1 MASNKQSKPSGPSRR
16 GGAPAPKATTKA
28 QPKPH
33 GRPASQAAAK
43 PAPRPAPKPS
53 GGGSRLGAI
62 IDGRVLSD
70 DEARVLW
77 VEFSVHMDD
86 HVGDLAGFAR
96 SKGWTKIVPEHR
108 AGRAVLVISTK

>member
-1 MASNKQSKPSGPSRR
+1 MASNKQSKPAGSSGR
-16 GGAPAPKATTKA
+16 GGGSAPKPASKA
-28 QPKPH
+28 QPKAH
-33 GRPASQAAAK
+33 ARPASRVAAK
-43 PAPRPAPKPS
+43 PAPKPS
-53 GGGSRLGAI
+53 SGGSRLGAI
-62 IDGRVLSD
+62 IDGRALSD